1 MRKTLGVW
9 KTTILGGLFFLLPF
23 AVVVFL
29 IGQLSAII
37 APVAAEIHRRLP
49 EGTSIS
55 FGVASLATVLAILLL
70 LVLCYLAGMVAR
82 SAFAAQF
89 AERIEKNV
97 RLLFPR
103 YAILKNQ
110 IASNLG
116 GHAGEATLRPVA
128 VRVHDGVRLGFETER
143 DAGGLVTVYLP
154 GAPDPW
160 SGHLLHV
167 EAERIEP
174 LDVSFGDAAA
184 VCESLGQGAGKLLSA
199 SKRPELE

>member
-9 KTTILGGLFFLLPF
+9 KTTILGGVFFLLPF

-37 APVAAEIHRRLP
+37 APIAAEIHRRLP
-49 EGTSIS
+49 EGTAIS
-55 FGVASLATVLAILLL
+55 FGVASLATVLAIVLL

-82 SAFAAQF
+82 SAFAARF
-89 AERIEKNV
+89 AEKIEKNV

-128 VRVHDGVRLGFETER
+128 VRVPDGVRLGFETER
-143 DAGGLVTVYLP
+143 DPSGLVTVYLP

-160 SGHLLHV
+160 SGYLLHV
-167 EAERIEP
+167 EAERVKP

-184 VCESLGQGAGKLLSA
+184 VCESLGAGASQLLRPT
-199 SKRPELE
+199 KRPELE